1 MLTTMLT
8 RSATPFGLRAAR
20 TATATASTIDQT
32 KA

>member
-20 TATATASTIDQT
+20 MATPMASTTDQT